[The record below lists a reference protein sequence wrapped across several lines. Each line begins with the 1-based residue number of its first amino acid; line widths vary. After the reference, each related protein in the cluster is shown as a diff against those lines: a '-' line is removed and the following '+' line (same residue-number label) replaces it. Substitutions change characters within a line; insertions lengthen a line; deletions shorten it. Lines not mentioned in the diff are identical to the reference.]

1 MEWQEAV
8 AAAQA
13 FVNARG
19 SDQEVVASPDRVL
32 FNDEVFVLERDPMSD
47 DDQMLVVH
55 RDSGRVELVV
65 APWKPAP
72 FADLKPVEEPD
83 ESDSIRHLVIEP

>member
-19 SDQEVVASPDRVL
+19 SDQEVVASPESILV
-32 FNDEVFVLERDPMSD
+32 NDEVFVLERDPMSD

-65 APWKPAP
+65 APPWKPAP
-72 FADLKPVEEPD
+72 FADLEPVEEPD
-83 ESDSIRHLVIEP
+83 ESDAGIVAII

>member
-65 APWKPAP
+65 VPAWEPAP
-72 FADLKPVEEPD
+72 FAGLEPVEEPD
-83 ESDSIRHLVIEP
+83 ESDAEIVAII